1 VVHCIL
7 AFAGRIG
14 GTYSE
19 AVALV
24 SSAVAYTSGLEVQRI
39 AVEASYQ
46 LGLVVNLETQVE
58 DIVVAVV
65 AVVAADAADAAAA
78 GGVAYSAFGQ
88 GLAHI

>member
-1 VVHCIL
+1 MVHCIL
-7 AFAGRIG
+7 ALAGRIG

-46 LGLVVNLETQVE
+46 LGLVVNLEIRVE
-58 DIVVAVV
+58 DIVVA
-65 AVVAADAADAAAA
+65 ADAAAA
-78 GGVAYSAFGQ
+78 AGVAYSAFGQ
-88 GLAHI
+88 ELAHI